1 MYRFDWT
8 LPGHPTF
15 GQAVHGAEIA
25 FVFDNLELLGKL
37 GLEIQPSMQKLAQN
51 MQQAWVAF
59 ARDGKP
65 VLSEGA
71 WPMYDR
77 EERTT
82 AIFHQDI
89 KVEHDPEGDRRRQL
103 IGQMTI

>member
-25 FVFDNLELLGKL
+25 FVFDNLELLDKL
-37 GLEIQPSMQKLAQN
+37 GLEIQPSMQKLAQD

-65 VLSEGA
+65 VLSEGLEV
-71 WPMYDR
+71 DVR
-77 EERTT
+77 
-82 AIFHQDI
+82 Q
-89 KVEHDPEGDRRRQL
+89 RRADYSYFPSEY
-103 IGQMTI
+103 

>member
-25 FVFDNLELLGKL
+25 FVFDNLELLDKL
-37 GLEIQPSMQKLAQN
+37 GLEIQPSMQKLAQD

-65 VLSEGA
+65 VLSEGLG
-71 WPMYDR
+71 R
-77 EERTT
+77 CTT
-82 AIFHQDI
+82 E
-89 KVEHDPEGDRRRQL
+89 KSGLQL
-103 IGQMTI
+103 FSIRILRWSTTLKEIDAVI